1 MSRKTGPSAG
11 VAAVAQR
18 HSYRQG
24 AANYFS
30 LTTKLAEEFSSF
42 LTFLGTCEYSK
53 GVLHNCTSAPGAL
66 SEWGKS

>member
-1 MSRKTGPSAG
+1 MSRKTGPFAG

-42 LTFLGTCEYSK
+42 LTFLGTCENS
-53 GVLHNCTSAPGAL
+53 
-66 SEWGKS
+66 